1 MSENDLKTLYV
12 EVNTYALA
20 SHLFWSLWGLIQVI
34 YFLLLCLFCFV
45 IKIISMA
52 IDISLHNKQA
62 KMSPIDF
69 DYLGYFFLRYNEY
82 KRQKE
87 KLVSM
92 ALSYLLERNE

>member
-12 EVNTYALA
+12 EANTYALA

-34 YFLLLCLFCFV
+34 IYFPSLVLVL
-45 IKIISMA
+45 ISMT
-52 IDISLHNKQA
+52 IDISFYDKQA

-69 DYLGYFFLRYNEY
+69 DYLGYFFDRYKEY

-87 KLVSM
+87 KFVLL
-92 ALSYLLERNE
+92 ALSYLSECRS